1 MYVEVARP
9 IGKKVIGSKW
19 VLRIKTNSAG
29 KIDKYKARMVAK
41 GYRQMEGIDYY
52 ETFAPTV
59 RFESIRSLIV
69 FGVAEGWN
77 FDQMDV
83 STTFLYADLEE
94 ETFVE
99 VPEGVSGVEGMVW
112 RLLKCLYGLKQSPR
126 MWNQTIDKVLV
137 EIGFV
142 RLKTDHGVY
151 VFGVGDGRVF
161 IALYVDD
168 LLMVWK
174 RKEVLEMVKRKLQE
188 KFEMKDLGVATFL
201 LGIE

>member
-1 MYVEVARP
+1 MDSELESLWKNGVYVEVARP
-9 IGKKVIGSKW
+9 VGKKVIGSKW

-29 KIDKYKARMVAK
+29 KVDKYKARVVAK
-41 GYRQMEGIDYY
+41 GYRQMEGVDYY

-59 RFESIRSLIV
+59 RFESIRSLIA

-83 STTFLYADLEE
+83 STAFLYADLEE

-126 MWNQTIDKVLV
+126 MWNQTIDKGLV

-142 RLKTDHGVY
+142 RLKTDHGVTQLMLLASR
-151 VFGVGDGRVF
+151 RVP
-161 IALYVDD
+161 L
-168 LLMVWK
+168 
-174 RKEVLEMVKRKLQE
+174 
-188 KFEMKDLGVATFL
+188 
-201 LGIE
+201 